1 MVDGTFV
8 LPAARQLDQTAAGQF
23 DVDKQQRTDGDDEQW
38 PEQTV
43 NGVGLSVDLLGD
55 GVIQRIGVVETAE

>member
-38 PEQTV
+38 PEQAV
-43 NGVGLSVDLLGD
+43 NGVGLCIHLLGD